1 MNRPL
6 IYNFSDYRQFL
17 KKMFEYKKE
26 TALSFSYRNF
36 SRLAGFSSP
45 NFLKLVIDG
54 QRNLTNTSIAKI
66 AKGFKLKK
74 PEREYLENLVFMNQ
88 ATDHQE
94 RDHYYK
100 KIISMKTPKNMKLLQ
115 SAQYDYFSKWYLP
128 VLRELVM
135 FEGKQLT
142 AKSLAEKLSPKV
154 KEKDVAAALTQLKN
168 LGLVHKDNNGYWKQ
182 SEPVITT
189 GPEVKS
195 LLVTNFHH
203 EMIKMA
209 ADSIDRFSADKRD
222 ISAVTLSISQ
232 RNIPE
237 IKSKIAE
244 FRKKILKEYA
254 CDQTPDQ
261 VIQINIQMF
270 PLTKPDDKG
279 DKR

>member
-1 MNRPL
+1 
-6 IYNFSDYRQFL
+6 
-17 KKMFEYKKE
+17 MFDYKKE
-26 TALSFSYRNF
+26 TAPSFSYRNF

-54 QRNLTNTSIAKI
+54 HRNLTNTSIAKF

-74 PEREYLENLVFMNQ
+74 PEREYFENLVYMNQ

-100 KIISMKTPKNMKLLQ
+100 KTISMKTPKNIKQLQ

-135 FEGKQLT
+135 FDGKQLT
-142 AKSLAEKLSPKV
+142 AQALAEKLSPKV
-154 KEKDVAAALTQLKN
+154 KEKDVEAALTQLKD
-168 LGLVHKDNNGYWKQ
+168 LGLVRKDKNDCWKQ
-182 SEPVITT
+182 SQPIITT

-195 LLVTNFHH
+195 LLITNFHH

-209 ADSIDRFSADKRD
+209 AESIDRFSAEKRD
-222 ISAVTLSISQ
+222 ISAVTLSIGKK
-232 RNIPE
+232 NIPE

-244 FRKKILKEYA
+244 FRQEILKEYA
-254 CDQTPDQ
+254 CDQSPDQ

-270 PLTKPDDKG
+270 PLTKTDDKE
-279 DKR
+279 DL

>member
-1 MNRPL
+1 
-6 IYNFSDYRQFL
+6 
-17 KKMFEYKKE
+17 MFDHKKE
-26 TALSFSYRNF
+26 TVSSFSHRNF

-74 PEREYLENLVFMNQ
+74 PEREYFENLVYMNQ

-100 KIISMKTPKNMKLLQ
+100 KTISMKTPKNVKLLQ
-115 SAQYDYFSKWYLP
+115 TAQYNYFSKWYLP
-128 VLRELVM
+128 VLRELVI
-135 FEGKQLT
+135 FDGKKLT
-142 AKSLAEKLSPKV
+142 AHELVEKLSPKIKV
-154 KEKDVAAALTQLKN
+154 KEVETALNQLQD
-168 LGLVHKDNNGYWKQ
+168 LGLIFKDKNGNWKQ
-182 SEPVITT
+182 SEKIITT

-195 LLVTNFHH
+195 LLIANFHH
-203 EMIKMA
+203 EMIKIA
-209 ADSIDRFSADKRD
+209 AESIDRYSADKRD
-222 ISAVTLSISQ
+222 ISAVTLSITQ
-232 RNIPE
+232 KDIPE

-254 CDQTPDQ
+254 CDEAPDQ

-270 PLTKPDDKG
+270 PLTKTDKKE
-279 DKR
+279 DI

>member
-1 MNRPL
+1 MIRPL

-17 KKMFEYKKE
+17 KKFFDYKKE
-26 TALSFSYRNF
+26 TVPSFSYRNF

-66 AKGFKLKK
+66 ARGFKLKK
-74 PEREYLENLVFMNQ
+74 PEREYLENLVYMNQ

-100 KIISMKTPKNMKLLQ
+100 KIISMKTPKEMKQLQ
-115 SAQYDYFSKWYLP
+115 SDQYDYFSKWYLP

-135 FEGKQLT
+135 FDGKQLSAQT
-142 AKSLAEKLSPKV
+142 LAEKLSPKI
-154 KEKDVAAALTQLKN
+154 KKKDVMTALAQLEN
-168 LGLVHKDNNGYWKQ
+168 LGLIRKDKNGYWEQ
-182 SEPVITT
+182 PEPIITT

-195 LLVTNFHH
+195 LLITNFHH

-209 ADSIDRFSADKRD
+209 DESIDRFSADKRD
-222 ISAVTLSISQ
+222 VTAVTLSIDKN
-232 RNIPE
+232 NIPE

-270 PLTKPDDKG
+270 PLTNTDDKG
-279 DKR
+279 DV